1 MTGKS
6 DNLSIARHPPE
17 HAIGSYLEAYFAPL
31 QPWLK
36 QDDVTEILINK
47 PGEIWIERS
56 GPGTMQCF
64 SVPQIDS
71 KLIERLATQIAR
83 VNHQGVNRENPLL
96 SAILEDG
103 ARVQVIAPSATRG
116 DWVMAIRRHKIKAM
130 PLSAFAT
137 QLKPPQEP
145 AIKLAESDPLAF
157 LQEAIVA
164 RKTILISG
172 GTSTGKTSFLN
183 ALLAKVPETERIV
196 LVEDTPEIRLSH
208 PNSVGLVAM
217 KGDMG
222 EARINTNDLLQAAL
236 RLRPDRIVL
245 GELRGSE
252 SVSFLRAINTG
263 HPGSF
268 STIHANSPRGAI
280 EQLTLM
286 VMQAG
291 IGLSRQDVIEYARF
305 VVDIV
310 VQLERQEG
318 KRGISSIVMTRDLVW

>member
-1 MTGKS
+1 LNGKP
-6 DNLSIARHPPE
+6 DL
-17 HAIGSYLEAYFAPL
+17 AIFRPGEAVAESYLEAYFAPL
-31 QPWLK
+31 KPWLN
-36 QDDVTEILINK
+36 QDDVTEILINR

-56 GPGTMQCF
+56 GPEAMERF
-64 SVPQIDS
+64 LVPQIDS
-71 KLIERLATQIAR
+71 RLIERLATQIAR

-103 ARVQVIAPSATRG
+103 ARVQVVAPSATRG

-130 PLSAFAT
+130 PLSAFARHIE
-137 QLKPPQEP
+137 PVREP
-145 AIKLAESDPLAF
+145 AVKLAESDPVAF
-157 LQEAIVA
+157 LQEAIKA

-183 ALLAKVPETERIV
+183 ALLAEVAESERIV
-196 LVEDTPEIRLSH
+196 LVEDTPEIRLAH
-208 PNSVGLVAM
+208 TNSVGLVAM

-280 EQLTLM
+280 EQLALM

-310 VQLERQEG
+310 VQLERQDG
-318 KRGISSIVMTRDLVW
+318 QRGISSIVMTKDMVW

>member
-1 MTGKS
+1 MTGKA
-6 DNLSIARHPPE
+6 DHLAIARPPE
-17 HAIGSYLEAYFAPL
+17 TVAESYLEAYFAPL
-31 QPWLK
+31 QPWLN
-36 QDDVTEILINK
+36 QDDVTEVLINR

-56 GPGTMQCF
+56 GPEAMERF
-64 SVPQIDS
+64 LVPQIDS
-71 KLIERLATQIAR
+71 RLIERLATQIAR

-137 QLKPPQEP
+137 HLKPAYEP
-145 AIKLAESDPLAF
+145 TMKLAKSDPIAF
-157 LQEAIVA
+157 LQEAIKA

-172 GTSTGKTSFLN
+172 GTSSGKTSFLN
-183 ALLAKVPETERIV
+183 ALLAQVPETERIV

-280 EQLTLM
+280 EQLALM

-291 IGLSRQDVIEYARF
+291 IGLTRQDVVEYARF
-305 VVDIV
+305 VIDIV

-318 KRGISSIVMTRDLVW
+318 KRGISSISMTRDMVW

>member
-1 MTGKS
+1 MK
-6 DNLSIARHPPE
+6 PE
-17 HAIGSYLEAYFAPL
+17 HAFGRAPEKVAESYLEAYFAPL
-31 QPWLK
+31 QPWLN
-36 QDDVTEILINK
+36 QDDVTEVLINR
-47 PGEIWIERS
+47 PGEIWIERA
-56 GPGTMQCF
+56 GPCKMERF
-64 SVPQIDS
+64 LVPQIDS
-71 KLIERLATQIAR
+71 RLIERLATQIAR
-83 VNHQGVNRENPLL
+83 VNNQGVNRENPLL
-96 SAILEDG
+96 SAVLEDG

-116 DWVMAIRRHKIKAM
+116 DWVIAIRRHKIKAM
-130 PLSAFAT
+130 PLSAFSN
-137 QLKPPQEP
+137 QLAPASEP
-145 AIKLAESDPLAF
+145 TITLAKSDPIAF
-157 LQEAIVA
+157 LQQAIHA

-183 ALLAKVPETERIV
+183 ALLAEVPMSERIV

-222 EARINTNDLLQAAL
+222 VARINTNDLLQAAL

-280 EQLTLM
+280 EQLALM
-286 VMQAG
+286 VMQSG

-305 VVDIV
+305 VIDIV

-318 KRGISSIVMTRDLVW
+318 KRGISSIVVTRDLEL

>member
-1 MTGKS
+1 MNAKS
-6 DNLSIARHPPE
+6 DHLSVVDPAGSV
-17 HAIGSYLEAYFAPL
+17 ASSYLEAYFAPL
-31 QPWLK
+31 QPWLN
-36 QDDVTEILINK
+36 QDDVTEILINR

-56 GPGTMQCF
+56 GPDNMERF
-64 SVPQIDS
+64 EVPEITGR
-71 KLIERLATQIAR
+71 LIERLATQIAR
-83 VNHQGVNRENPLL
+83 VNHQGINRENPLL
-96 SAILEDG
+96 SAVLEDG

-116 DWVMAIRRHKIKAM
+116 DWVIAIRRHKIKAM
-130 PLSAFAT
+130 SLSAFAT
-137 QLKPPQEP
+137 HVEPTHEPP
-145 AIKLAESDPLAF
+145 IKLAESDPIAF

-183 ALLAKVPETERIV
+183 ALLAEVPETERIV

-222 EARINTNDLLQAAL
+222 EARVNTNDLLQAAL

-252 SVSFLRAINTG
+252 AVSFLRAINTG

-280 EQLTLM
+280 EQLALM

-305 VVDIV
+305 VVDVV
-310 VQLERQEG
+310 VQLERKDG
-318 KRGISSIVMTRDLVW
+318 KRGISSIVMTRDLIW